1 MALAAN
7 RRDVVKGSGMGLA
20 LAALGVPGAAGAA
33 LGGGRLVVHDPAI
46 PASRSLA
53 LAHRDARLVALTG
66 DRVHFW
72 SDALAGRPASIAGVT
87 RWSDLVIARGVA
99 AEHGLR
105 LRAETRHGA
114 LHAWLIA

>member
-7 RRDVVKGSGMGLA
+7 RRDVVKGGAAA
-20 LAALGVPGAAGAA
+20 LAALGVPVVARSAVGGA
-33 LGGGRLVVHDPAI
+33 RLVVHDPAL

-53 LAHRDARLVALTG
+53 LAHRDARMVALTG

-72 SDALAGRPASIAGVT
+72 RDALAGRPASIAGVT
-87 RWSDLVIARGVA
+87 RWSDLVLARGIA
-99 AEHGLR
+99 AEQGLR
-105 LRAETRHGA
+105 LRATTRHND